1 LKFQDE
7 GESIMTPF
15 FTLPLRRRPARRR
28 LDDLP
33 PQLLRDIGLTDWGR
47 PR

>member
-1 LKFQDE
+1 
-7 GESIMTPF
+7 MTPF
-15 FTLPLRRRPARRR
+15 FTLPLRRRAARRPSRR

-33 PQLLRDIGLTDWGR
+33 PQLLRDIGLMDWGR